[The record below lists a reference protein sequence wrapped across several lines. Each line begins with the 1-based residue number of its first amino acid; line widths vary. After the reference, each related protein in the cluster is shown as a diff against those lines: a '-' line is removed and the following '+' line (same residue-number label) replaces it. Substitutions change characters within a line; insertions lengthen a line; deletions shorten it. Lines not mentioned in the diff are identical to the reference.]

1 MRVYVQL
8 LLAAASITH
17 AATAKIT
24 TSVVVNTT
32 DYTPE
37 SSSNAARDKG
47 DGMMNV
53 DVLVKEDLAEAKK
66 ATIAAGSPTK
76 PSEGLSYTAGKDD
89 GERGELARASAK
101 WPKS

>member
-37 SSSNAARDKG
+37 SSSTRDKG
-47 DGMMNV
+47 DGMINV
-53 DVLVKEDLAEAKK
+53 NVLVKEDLAEAKK

-76 PSEGLSYTAGKDD
+76 PSEGLSYTAGRDD

>member
-37 SSSNAARDKG
+37 SSSTRDKG
-47 DGMMNV
+47 DGMINV
-53 DVLVKEDLAEAKK
+53 NVLVKEDLAEAKK

-76 PSEGLSYTAGKDD
+76 PSEGLSYTAEEAEEEKRMR
-89 GERGELARASAK
+89 EAE
-101 WPKS
+101 